1 MSAAFK
7 RASIVPFDEAGKQ
20 PTEAEAIPFD
30 FNPET
35 LTLKVTASRA
45 RDRQRKGRQQVQHV
59 GTSEATLNF
68 EAVFDSTRPR
78 DAADGRAVEQEEK
91 LDVRLR
97 TMGLAAL
104 IQQAET
110 QQGGSANK
118 QPAPKRVQ
126 FRWGSII
133 FNGLITQYQETF
145 DYFSPGGVP
154 LRSKVLITLTEQEFR
169 YEVNAVDRAAA
180 RAATPPSPAGLRDAA
195 AAAGAG
201 SLLDMGPGGLSLGLS
216 AGFSADLSLGIS
228 AGFSA
233 EFDASFSAGVSL
245 QANLGL
251 SADIGLSSAAGIS
264 LSADAAVDV
273 FGADAL
279 SAGGGNA
286 GGIAGAGSGASAGA
300 GSGASAGTAGRAG
313 LSSGTRSAAAGAAS
327 PWAPDGPAPGT
338 RAAGLAAVVAGQ
350 RAAGTA
356 LAAPNTP
363 AGATPLAPRGSP
375 PPVLPRA
382 PSGAVPPALRSA
394 PRETAWDGERRPR
407 WETLAMQA
415 PRTPTAPR
423 AHSMGGG
430 CGCARCR
437 GGH

>member
-1 MSAAFK
+1 MSASFK

-20 PTEAEAIPFD
+20 PQEAEAIPFD

-35 LTLKVTASRA
+35 LTLKVTASKA
-45 RDRQRKGRQQVQHV
+45 KDKQRKGRQQVQHV
-59 GTSEATLNF
+59 GTSEATLSF

-78 DAADGRAVEQEEK
+78 DGADGRAVEQEEK

-97 TMGLAAL
+97 TRGLAAL

-110 QQGGSANK
+110 QPGGSADQ

-154 LRSKVLITLTEQEFR
+154 LRSKLQITLTEQEFR
-169 YEVNAVDRAAA
+169 YEVNAADRAAA
-180 RAATPPSPAGLRDAA
+180 RAATPPPPAGLRDAA
-195 AAAGAG
+195 KAAGAG

-216 AGFSADLSLGIS
+216 AGFSADLSLGL
-228 AGFSA
+228 SA
-233 EFDASFSAGVSL
+233 EIDVGFSAGVSL

-251 SADIGLSSAAGIS
+251 SADVGLSAGAGVS

-273 FGADAL
+273 FGPAAL
-279 SAGGGNA
+279 GAGGGGIAA
-286 GGIAGAGSGASAGA
+286 GGGAGS
-300 GSGASAGTAGRAG
+300 GTAGRAG
-313 LSSGTRSAAAGAAS
+313 LSAGTPSAAAGAAS

-338 RAAGLAAVVAGQ
+338 RAAGIAAVVAGQ

-363 AGATPLAPRGSP
+363 AGATPLPPRGSP

-382 PSGAVPPALRSA
+382 PSAAVPQALRSA
-394 PRETAWDGERRPR
+394 PREAAWDGERRPR
-407 WETLAMQA
+407 WEALAVQA
-415 PRTPTAPR
+415 PRRAIAAR
-423 AHSMGGG
+423 AHMTGGG
-430 CGCARCR
+430 CGCPRCR

>member
-7 RASIVPFDEAGKQ
+7 RASIVPFDAAGKTPQ
-20 PTEAEAIPFD
+20 EDQAIPFD

-35 LTLKVTASRA
+35 LTLKVTASKA
-45 RDRQRKGRQQVQHV
+45 KDKQRKGRQQVQHV

-78 DAADGRAVEQEEK
+78 DGADGRAVEQEEK

-97 TMGLAAL
+97 TKGLAAL

-110 QQGGSANK
+110 QRGGGANK

-154 LRSKVLITLTEQEFR
+154 LRSKLQITLTEQEFR
-169 YEVNAVDRAAA
+169 YEVNAADRAAA
-180 RAATPPSPAGLRDAA
+180 RAATPPAPAGLRDAA
-195 AAAGAG
+195 KAAGAG

-216 AGFSADLSLGIS
+216 AELSLGL
-228 AGFSA
+228 SA
-233 EFDASFSAGVSL
+233 EFDVGFSAGVSL

-251 SADIGLSSAAGIS
+251 SADIGLSAGAGIS

-273 FGADAL
+273 FGPAAL
-279 SAGGGNA
+279 GAGGGA
-286 GGIAGAGSGASAGA
+286 GGIAGGGGAA
-300 GSGASAGTAGRAG
+300 AGTAGRAG
-313 LSSGTRSAAAGAAS
+313 LSAGTPSAAAGAAS

-363 AGATPLAPRGSP
+363 ANSMPLAPRGSP
-375 PPVLPRA
+375 PPALPRA
-382 PSGAVPPALRSA
+382 PAGAVTPALRSA
-394 PRETAWDGERRPR
+394 PREVAWDGERRPR
-407 WETLAMQA
+407 WEALALPA
-415 PRTPTAPR
+415 AATAIANR
-423 AHSMGGG
+423 AHASGGG
-430 CGCARCR
+430 CGCMRCR